1 MYASHPNEPTSE
13 VHRHDG
19 EIHCRQTPV
28 SKIEQG
34 GLSSITRTKMKMYTN
49 KNYEGLPSSSDCL
62 ISGRLLPVTVIFVE
76 DAEMAPVRFD
86 TVQMGRLIVN
96 PL

>member
-1 MYASHPNEPTSE
+1 
-13 VHRHDG
+13 
-19 EIHCRQTPV
+19 
-28 SKIEQG
+28 
-34 GLSSITRTKMKMYTN
+34 MKMYTN